1 MGPGQ
6 TKKVTLAGPTK
17 SGSTAQQRRAQRN
30 AEEDGKQAQL
40 KREAMERQKKKKLKS
55 E

>member
-6 TKKVTLAGPTK
+6 NSKSRPAGTSK

-40 KREAMERQKKKKLKS
+40 KREAMERQKKKLKS